1 MQDFYSYC
9 LDLNI
14 LNQLDKGRQR
24 FHSCSKVIAHSVVLC
39 MMFSSEFS
47 QAIIFLCSQGNKCL
61 HQCKPAHPPN
71 QPHTADLQ
79 NRGLAPHLTP
89 TPPKRPQSPPFS
101 SSLGEQLLKWQRLE
115 EHLTHIC
122 KLELIFLG
130 LGSMSLESRF

>member
-14 LNQLDKGRQR
+14 FNQLDKGRQL
-24 FHSCSKVIAHSVVLC
+24 FHSCSKVVVHSVVLC

-47 QAIIFLCSQGNKCL
+47 RAIIFFCSQGNKCL
-61 HQCKPAHPPN
+61 HQRKPAHPPN

-79 NRGLAPHLTP
+79 NRGLAPHLT
-89 TPPKRPQSPPFS
+89 RPHPRDHRAPFS
-101 SSLGEQLLKWQRLE
+101 LSLGEQLLKWQRLE

-122 KLELIFLG
+122 KLELIF
-130 LGSMSLESRF
+130 